1 MVFRKPKDHLLQN
14 GILPT
19 IIHGQKLHERKTK
32 QHWKKRRLK
41 LHKNRGMRKIEQ
53 KSKLQEHRLL
63 KLHKASK
70 NGLFK
75 ANERGDIT
83 L

>member
-1 MVFRKPKDHLLQN
+1 M
-14 GILPT
+14 
-19 IIHGQKLHERKTK
+19 
-32 QHWKKRRLK
+32 LK

-75 ANERGDIT
+75 ANEREDIT

>member
-1 MVFRKPKDHLLQN
+1 
-14 GILPT
+14 
-19 IIHGQKLHERKTK
+19 
-32 QHWKKRRLK
+32 
-41 LHKNRGMRKIEQ
+41 MRKIEQ

-83 L
+83 LLSLIHISEPT

>member
-1 MVFRKPKDHLLQN
+1 MVFQEPKDHLLQN

-19 IIHGQKLHERKTK
+19 IIHGQKTARKNTK
-32 QHWKKRRLK
+32 HHWKKRRLK
-41 LHKNRGMRKIEQ
+41 LHKNRGIRKIEQ